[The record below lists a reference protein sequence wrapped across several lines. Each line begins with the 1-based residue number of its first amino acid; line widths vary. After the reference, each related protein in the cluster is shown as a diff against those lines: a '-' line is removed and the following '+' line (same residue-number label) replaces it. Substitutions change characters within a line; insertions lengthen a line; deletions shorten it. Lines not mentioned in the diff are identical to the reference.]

1 DYFIERPVFAT
12 ALAAIV
18 IVVGLVAMRTLPIE
32 EYPDV
37 VPPSVSVQA
46 TFPGANAE
54 TVAQTV
60 AAPLAEEIN
69 GVEDMLYITSTS
81 SDSGPMRMDV
91 SFAIGT
97 DGNINTINVNNRVQR
112 ALPELP
118 ESVQAQGVTVEQQA
132 NNILMLVALTSPSGA
147 YGTVYMQNYAALQI
161 LDELHQI
168 PGVGRAEVLGGG
180 EFAMRIWLQ
189 PDKLA
194 QYDLTPAEVATAIE
208 AQNAVVPAGSLAA

>member
-1 DYFIERPVFAT
+1 
-12 ALAAIV
+12 
-18 IVVGLVAMRTLPIE
+18 MRTLPIE

-81 SDSGPMRMDV
+81 SDSGSMRMDV

-147 YGTVYMQNYAALQI
+147 HGTVNMQNYAA
-161 LDELHQI
+161 
-168 PGVGRAEVLGGG
+168 RAE
-180 EFAMRIWLQ
+180 EHQSELQ
-189 PDKLA
+189 
-194 QYDLTPAEVATAIE
+194 
-208 AQNAVVPAGSLAA
+208 SR